1 MNFNPRTPHG
11 VRPLQ
16 ITPKGNQRKI
26 SIHAPHTGCD
36 LREKMFR
43 YTPIKFQSTHP
54 TRGATT
60 LYSVRLFTQYPFQST
75 HPTRGATCIN
85 ARPHG
90 RYLISIHAPH
100 TGCDGVQL
108 LPIDFFVIISIHA
121 PHTGCDARATAR
133 AIIDRQ
139 ISIHAPHTGCDKGV
153 KMKIDQAILFQSTH
167 PTRGATAK
175 TRKLMQKTSSQ
186 SITMHLM

>member
-1 MNFNPRTPHG
+1 MRLKG
-11 VRPLQ
+11 KDVPLYPYQ
-16 ITPKGNQRKI
+16 I

-36 LREKMFR
+36 YALLGE
-43 YTPIKFQSTHP
+43 IV
-54 TRGATT
+54 
-60 LYSVRLFTQYPFQST
+60 YSVPISIHAPHTGCDEHTTKIILSQTKFQST

-139 ISIHAPHTGCDKGV
+139 ISIHAPHTGCDV
-153 KMKIDQAILFQSTH
+153 SALPLSFV
-167 PTRGATAK
+167 
-175 TRKLMQKTSSQ
+175 
-186 SITMHLM
+186 